1 MNQNQIIK
9 KEAYDIH
16 IILTDPNTMLNLNLT
31 YESTYEMHQIIVKE
45 TQLGM

>member
-16 IILTDPNTMLNLNLT
+16 IILTNPNTMLNLNLT

-45 TQLGM
+45 IQLEM